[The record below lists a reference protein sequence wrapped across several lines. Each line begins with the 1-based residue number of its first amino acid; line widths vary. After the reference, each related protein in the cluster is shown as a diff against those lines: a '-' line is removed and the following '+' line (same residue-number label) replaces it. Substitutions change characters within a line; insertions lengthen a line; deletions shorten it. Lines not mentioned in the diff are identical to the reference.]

1 MLSPLL
7 FIIVLKALLE
17 LKGIRVDSKNMKKM
31 ITSENASKFTEEGK
45 FLSAVFRK
53 GVCSNFI
60 LCQFG
65 GIRDVGVSEVK

>member
-1 MLSPLL
+1 
-7 FIIVLKALLE
+7 
-17 LKGIRVDSKNMKKM
+17 MKMM